1 MDVPNLRQE
10 RKVIVASDTAFLDG
24 AQPDACEVAPR
35 PQSRAL
41 VCLGGRPKLH
51 PTPLLTEQVCD
62 LIMGGMTVRA
72 VGAKLRTPSASTIR
86 QWIREDEAFRR
97 AYLRAKEGLLE
108 DKLEEILEFAADDS
122 KDNELTE
129 DAEGMPV
136 VKPNKESLG
145 RSALKISTQ
154 LTFIAKMAPRKYG
167 DNPDLLEP
175 PEPARN
181 GDDAKVIEGEAIPL
195 DEHPLRDQILAWE
208 RASKEQK

>member
-1 MDVPNLRQE
+1 
-10 RKVIVASDTAFLDG
+10 
-24 AQPDACEVAPR
+24 
-35 PQSRAL
+35 
-41 VCLGGRPKLH
+41 
-51 PTPLLTEQVCD
+51 
-62 LIMGGMTVRA
+62 MGGMTVRA

-122 KDNELTE
+122 HDNELVYAE
-129 DAEGMPV
+129 DGLPS

-167 DNPDLLEP
+167 DNPDLLELP
-175 PEPARN
+175 ADAPARN